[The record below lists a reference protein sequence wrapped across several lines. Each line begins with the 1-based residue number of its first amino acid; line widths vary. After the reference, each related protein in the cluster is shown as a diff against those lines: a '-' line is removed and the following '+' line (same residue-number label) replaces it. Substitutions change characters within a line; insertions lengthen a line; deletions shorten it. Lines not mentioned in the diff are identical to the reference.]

1 MIDAPEEIYYDDSI
15 ESVVKYRRAPR
26 RLGFQFGSDSS
37 GWTPLYNSITGLR
50 LRVADTAIEVRGMG
64 PFRRLG
70 RLFGFE
76 LSLAPAETTME
87 TIPLSRITIGPWALP
102 RPKVDYIALSRD
114 NGDGSTYTLAL
125 RPRDGNFDR
134 LRDALRKA
142 GVTEPKPPGNPSP
155 GARPSPGPVFR
166 NDP

>member
-87 TIPLSRITIGPWALP
+87 TIPLSRTPSVPGRFPGRRWTTSL
-102 RPKVDYIALSRD
+102 
-114 NGDGSTYTLAL
+114 LA
-125 RPRDGNFDR
+125 
-134 LRDALRKA
+134 ATT
-142 GVTEPKPPGNPSP
+142 VM
-155 GARPSPGPVFR
+155 ARPTRSRSVRGMATLTALEMPYERPG
-166 NDP
+166 